1 MKLGLGSYAY
11 RWSIGHKD
19 RVPSKP
25 LDCLELLDITSK
37 LGLGVLQIADNMPV
51 HNITNQTLDNLSESA
66 KSRGIDLEIGLQSF
80 SPETTKEYLQIAER
94 LDAKI
99 LRIALDG
106 NDVQTSD
113 DNIAR
118 EFKNILPIAEKIK
131 CKLAIE
137 NHFAFPSTR
146 MANIIKL
153 VDHDYLGAC
162 LDVANSICAG
172 EWPDETIDCLAD
184 HTINLHIKD
193 YHFKLDPYGVGF
205 CIEGAP
211 MGDGLTNIQ
220 SLLSKFIDKEISVL
234 YEHWLPWPGNFKD
247 AKKNEDKWTAKGASY
262 LTSMTSELIQNQ

>member
-51 HNITNQTLDNLSESA
+51 HNITKQTLDNLSESA
-66 KSRGIDLEIGLQSF
+66 KSQGIDLEIGLQSF

-113 DNIAR
+113 DNIAK
-118 EFKNILPIAEKIK
+118 EFKKILPMAEKIK
-131 CKLAIE
+131 CKIAIE

-153 VDHDYLGAC
+153 VGHDHLGAC

-205 CIEGAP
+205 CIEGTP

-234 YEHWLPWPGNFKD
+234 YEHWLPWPGNFED
-247 AKKNEDKWTAKGASY
+247 ARKNEDKWTAEGAAY
-262 LTSMTSELIQNQ
+262 LKSMTSEIIQNQ